1 MDNYLPQIY
10 RSFMLSCVVAFII
23 AFFTKGNVSF
33 GALLAGYCLLILS
46 IALIITIILSSKNE
60 MLKNLLSSLPFF
72 LLFGIIGF
80 LMYLTISNMRSIIAN
95 HVSPSYSGFV
105 NITLILLLIIVYIV
119 YQNITSPAFINTGKI
134 SNLTTS
140 LIYLFGLLALIT
152 SLILFTILTYFKTDG

>member
-10 RSFMLSCVVAFII
+10 RSFMLACVVAFVI
-23 AFFTKGNVSF
+23 AFFTNGNVSF

-46 IALIITIILSSKNE
+46 ISLIITIILSSKNE
-60 MLKNLLSSLPFF
+60 MLKNLLASLPFF

-80 LMYLTISNMRSIIAN
+80 LMYLTISNMNTIISN

-119 YQNITSPAFINTGKI
+119 YQNITNPTFINTGKI

>member
-1 MDNYLPQIY
+1 
-10 RSFMLSCVVAFII
+10 
-23 AFFTKGNVSF
+23 
-33 GALLAGYCLLILS
+33 
-46 IALIITIILSSKNE
+46 

-80 LMYLTISNMRSIIAN
+80 LMYLTISNMSSIISN

-140 LIYLFGLLALIT
+140 LIYLFGLLTLIT